1 VSRPLVTVGITA
13 WNAADTIERA
23 VRSAL
28 AQDWRPIEI
37 VVVDDASSD
46 DTAAILMCL
55 AAGNQEVRIFT
66 QPVNGGVGVA
76 RNRVLA
82 EAHGEFVAFFDDDD
96 ESLPERVSAQLTR
109 ILDYEREFAGGAPVV
124 CHTTRR
130 RVYPNGLAR
139 IEPTMGQLAG
149 RRAPHGLAVARR
161 ILAGTPLEDGDGAC
175 PACTQMARRSTYE
188 LIGGFDPA
196 FRRSEDTDL
205 CVRLGRAGAHFVGL
219 GRPLVIQTMK
229 ATLDKSL
236 AGEAF
241 FAISLIDKHRDLF
254 ESEPDYLFAR
264 NWVALKHH
272 WLANRRLRF
281 AAGLARLGL
290 TRPAGTGQRL
300 LGALPNLGL
309 NRAFRRFHA
318 GPKT

>member
-1 VSRPLVTVGITA
+1 MTRPLVTIGITA

-37 VVVDDASSD
+37 VAVDDASSD
-46 DTAAILMCL
+46 DTAGILVRL
-55 AAGNQEVRIFT
+55 SADNQEVRVFT
-66 QPVNGGVGVA
+66 QPVNGGVGA
-76 RNRVLA
+76 TRNRVLA
-82 EAHGEFVAFFDDDD
+82 EAHGELVAFFDDDD
-96 ESLPERVSAQLTR
+96 ESLPERVGAQLTR

-139 IEPTMGQLAG
+139 IEPTMGQLAR

-175 PACTQMARRSTYE
+175 PACTLMARRSTYE

-196 FRRSEDTDL
+196 FRRSEDTDF

-219 GRPLVIQTMK
+219 DQPLVIQTMK

-241 FAISLIDKHRDLF
+241 FAMSLIDKHRDLF

-264 NWVALKHH
+264 NWVALKHD
-272 WLANRRLRF
+272 WLANHWLRF

-290 TRPAGTGQRL
+290 TRPAGTGRRL

-318 GPKT
+318 GPKI